1 MAEFTRQ
8 EAFVLTNLIH
18 SGYKGDLGILSYLF
32 VLYGDFMIG
41 SVFSPESKSVQ

>member
-1 MAEFTRQ
+1 MAEFTWQ
-8 EAFVLTNLIH
+8 EVFVLTNLILWLQ
-18 SGYKGDLGILSYLF
+18 GDLGILSYLF